1 MFCWEHA
8 SELAKLK
15 PQFDEA
21 GVVLAVVAVG
31 TPEGAQKFADA
42 LPFPAENLYVD
53 PERNAYRAL
62 SFHGD
67 LDGSEG
73 IFFDPKVI
81 EGVKRLFFTKVT
93 GERIK
98 ERGLMTPEGREK
110 MKAVM
115 KNFEVIAPPQPRDAV
130 QQGGTAVFKGN
141 ELVYLRADEATADH
155 APVAEVMAAAECPE
169 CTI

>member
-21 GVVLAVVAVG
+21 GVLLAVVAVG
-31 TPEGAQKFADA
+31 TPEGAQAFSKA
-42 LPFPAENLYVD
+42 LPFPKECLFVD
-53 PERNAYRAL
+53 PERKAYSAL
-62 SFHGD
+62 DFHGD

-73 IFFDPKVI
+73 LFFDPKVM

-98 ERGLMTPEGREK
+98 ERGLMEPEGRANEELCDDR
-110 MKAVM
+110 A
-115 KNFEVIAPPQPRDAV
+115 APAAGCGAAGRHCGV
-130 QQGGTAVFKGN
+130 QG
-141 ELVYLRADEATADH
+141 
-155 APVAEVMAAAECPE
+155 
-169 CTI
+169 

>member
-21 GVVLAVVAVG
+21 GVLLAVVAVG
-31 TPEGAQKFADA
+31 TPEGAQAFSKA
-42 LPFPAENLYVD
+42 LPFPKECLFVD
-53 PERNAYRAL
+53 PDRRAYSAL
-62 SFHGD
+62 NFHGD

-73 IFFDPKVI
+73 LFFDPKVM

-98 ERGLMTPEGREK
+98 ERGLMEPEGRAK
-110 MKAVM
+110 MKEVM
-115 KNFEVIAPPQPRDAV
+115 KNFVMIAPPQPRDAV

-141 ELVYLRADEATADH
+141 SLVYLRADEATADH
-155 APVAEVMAAAECPE
+155 APVSEVMAAAECPE